1 MADKPQETKGQ
12 NGGSGAEAAARAGG
26 QAAEATERGGRGA
39 AQATRRA
46 GEAGGQMMR
55 HGGDAGADAMRHLGS
70 TAGEAM
76 QRGSAAAAEG
86 QRSLAQSAAAQW
98 EDLAE
103 RMAMAVQ
110 ESARDLR
117 ALFALPGVSR
127 DGMQDVREGMSGFV
141 EGVMRTNMR
150 MVQEL
155 FRMASPTYAIDM
167 QRRFGGEYLETLLES
182 SAILMRGTR
191 RAADDALRPLE
202 QRVGQRREARHG
214 CVADV
219 MRTEIRLASPDDT
232 VQQAAQMMRES
243 DAGALPVGEGDRLVG
258 MVTDRDVAVRLV
270 AEGRDPRQTRVREVM
285 TPDVR
290 YVFEDEELDDV
301 AENMAE
307 QHVRGLPVMTR
318 DKRLVGVISLG
329 DLERRGRARPP
340 GRTHSG
346 IARESA
352 QHSAAAE

>member
-1 MADKPQETKGQ
+1 MAEKPQETKGQ
-12 NGGSGAEAAARAGG
+12 NGGGEAGARAAGS
-26 QAAEATERGGRGA
+26 AVEVAERTSRGA

-55 HGGDAGADAMRHLGS
+55 HGGDAGADAMRHLGGA
-70 TAGEAM
+70 AGEAM

-86 QRSLAQSAAAQW
+86 QRGIAQTAATQL

-103 RMAMAVQ
+103 RMATAVQ
-110 ESARDLR
+110 DSARDLR
-117 ALFALPGVSR
+117 AMFALPAVSR
-127 DGMQDVREGMSGFV
+127 DGMQDMRDGIGGLVEGM
-141 EGVMRTNMR
+141 MRTNMR

-155 FRMASPTYAIDM
+155 FRMASPTQAIDM
-167 QRRFGGEYLETLLES
+167 QRRLGTEYLETLLES
-182 SAILMRGTR
+182 SAILLRGAR

-219 MRTEIRLASPDDT
+219 MKTEVRLASPDDT

-258 MVTDRDVAVRLV
+258 IVTDRDMALRLV

-290 YVFEDEELDDV
+290 YVFEDEEVDDV

-307 QHVRGLPVMTR
+307 QKLARLPVLAR
-318 DKRLVGVISLG
+318 DKRLVGVVSLG
-329 DLERRGRARPP
+329 DLVRKGRGLGTRVR
-340 GRTHSG
+340 GG
-346 IARESA
+346 MAREA
-352 QHSAAAE
+352 TQHAAAAE